1 MYGSKVSPGREN
13 ERGPEAFGPSEIAGS
28 KGNDGTA
35 RFPFVRGAYPGDI
48 YSPGVLLLQNLED
61 GRKIRVGTGQ
71 EDSEILNV
79 RGDEVLYRVNDT
91 IYQAKIV
98 GDKLQAAS
106 VLVEDV
112 DVPEIHWVFWGP
124 R

>member
-1 MYGSKVSPGREN
+1 M
-13 ERGPEAFGPSEIAGS
+13 F
-28 KGNDGTA
+28 
-35 RFPFVRGAYPGDI
+35 
-48 YSPGVLLLQNLED
+48 
-61 GRKIRVGTGQ
+61 
-71 EDSEILNV
+71 

-112 DVPEIHWVFWGP
+112 DVPEIHWVFSGSSVKP
-124 R
+124 TPSMRRPVRVKTVFVFS